1 MKRKNGN
8 SAMRDSQD
16 VAIFAPKIK
25 INAEV

>member
-1 MKRKNGN
+1 MRRENGN
-8 SAMRDSQD
+8 SAMRESRD